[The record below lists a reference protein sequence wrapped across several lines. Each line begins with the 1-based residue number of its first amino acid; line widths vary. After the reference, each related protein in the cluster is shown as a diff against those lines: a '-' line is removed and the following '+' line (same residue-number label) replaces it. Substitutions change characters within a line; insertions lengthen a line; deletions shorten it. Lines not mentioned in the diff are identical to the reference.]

1 MLKAA
6 ASHTM
11 TELPNIAAELFDIPT
26 FSKLSAARPSDHAP
40 RILLLYGSLRERSYS
55 KLLTLG

>member
-1 MLKAA
+1 
-6 ASHTM
+6 M